1 MLVWRSIPGD
11 DVSYSD
17 NVIHHHCFCF
27 VLFFLAAAV
36 IRTNCAVRT
45 CVTCTSGRR
54 SCNRRREHCLTNGG
68 SLSDVAQNWNR
79 SLSNT
84 QSSATI
90 NRDAGQGRPFPLFHI
105 SYVAFFHFVWSLVL
119 SRPRFRQSLVNTSAA
134 HRHRN
139 EYKPL
144 LVADG
149 AMMMEYHFYPSPLPL
164 ALDIDRKCGWRK
176 HCNE

>member
-27 VLFFLAAAV
+27 VLFFLIAAV

-68 SLSDVAQNWNR
+68 SLSDVAQN
-79 SLSNT
+79 
-84 QSSATI
+84 
-90 NRDAGQGRPFPLFHI
+90 
-105 SYVAFFHFVWSLVL
+105 
-119 SRPRFRQSLVNTSAA
+119 
-134 HRHRN
+134 
-139 EYKPL
+139 
-144 LVADG
+144 
-149 AMMMEYHFYPSPLPL
+149 
-164 ALDIDRKCGWRK
+164 
-176 HCNE
+176 